1 MLVQGFNVIIH
12 GRNQEKLQRVR
23 AELLTSHPERSISV
37 FVWDATRTLAPGGT
51 DLSEAILPLLADK
64 RLAVLINN
72 VGYTS
77 TYPAFASQD
86 PREIDMVVNLQ
97 VLFTAH
103 LTRALLPTL
112 IETQPALIVNVTGL
126 PLSLPRRPLGG

>member
-1 MLVQGFNVIIH
+1 MG
-12 GRNQEKLQRVR
+12 
-23 AELLTSHPERSISV
+23 
-37 FVWDATRTLAPGGT
+37 RTLALPGT

-64 RLAVLINN
+64 RLTVLINN

-86 PREIDMVVNLQ
+86 PSEIDMVVNLQ
-97 VLFTAH
+97 VLVTTH

-112 IETQPALIVNVTGL
+112 IENQPALIVNVTALTGRFPCPYL
-126 PLSLPRRPLGG
+126 AVH